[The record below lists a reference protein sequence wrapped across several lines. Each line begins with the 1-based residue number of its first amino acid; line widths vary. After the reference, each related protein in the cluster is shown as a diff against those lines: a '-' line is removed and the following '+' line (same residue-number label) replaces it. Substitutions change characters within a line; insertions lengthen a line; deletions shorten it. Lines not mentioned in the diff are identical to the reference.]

1 MKRRTLALILTLVL
15 TLGLT
20 GPACAAGAPA
30 PKTASSSFSDVTDKN
45 AYYYDAVLWAVENG
59 LTQGVGGGRFNLT
72 GTLAYD
78 QIFTLLCRFAGEEAS
93 GSNWSDT
100 AVSWAKTSGLTCV

>member
-20 GPACAAGAPA
+20 GPAGAAGSE
-30 PKTASSSFSDVTDKN
+30 TGFSDVSDLDYF
-45 AYYYDAVLWAVENG
+45 AQAVDWAVENG

>member
-20 GPACAAGAPA
+20 GRAGAAGSE
-30 PKTASSSFSDVTDKN
+30 TGFSDVSDLDYF
-45 AYYYDAVLWAVENG
+45 AQAVDWAVENG